1 MPIASICRNA
11 GSAAL
16 IAALALT
23 GCAGE
28 PSRPLASNNST
39 PPALTAKPPVQVA
52 ATGHAAPPAAAP
64 QAATPAAAPATAP
77 AAPKP
82 PPAPVPFDQAVVN
95 AADGVLSKLPPGK
108 HLVVIDPLIDGVTGM
123 QTAATKSIQTR
134 IASLAK
140 EKYPEVELVPFTSD
154 AVHQAPIVLVG
165 TFTAVDKDAK
175 TVGPR
180 EAYRFCLVALDL
192 AQGTTVAKSVA
203 RAFPEGVDA
212 TPLAAFGDSPVWTA
226 DKQIQA
232 YIASCQQSKVGDPI
246 NKSYVDGLVA
256 AALISDAI
264 EAYNHQQYAQARELY
279 TAAKSSPQGDQL
291 RVFNGLYLT
300 NNKLGARR
308 AAEDAFVG
316 LVDYGLET
324 NRLGVKFLFRPGS
337 TGFAFEGNSDYVM
350 WLRDIAQEA
359 DKRKSCLEVTGHT
372 SATGTA
378 AINERLSLLRA
389 EYIRVR
395 LAQDAP
401 ALGPRMIAN
410 GVGSRENLV
419 GTGVDN
425 ESDALDRR
433 VEFKVIPSCA

>member
-1 MPIASICRNA
+1 MPIVSICRSA
-11 GSAAL
+11 SSAAL
-16 IAALALT
+16 IAALALA
-23 GCAGE
+23 GCAGQ
-28 PSRPLASNNST
+28 PSRTVASNNSA
-39 PPALTAKPPVQVA
+39 PPAAASTQSVQVA
-52 ATGHAAPPAAAP
+52 AAGHAAPPAAAAKP
-64 QAATPAAAPATAP
+64 VPAAAPATAP

-82 PPAPVPFDQAVVN
+82 PPAPVSFDQAVVN

-108 HLVVIDPLIDGVTGM
+108 HLVVIDPLVDGVTGM

-134 IASLAK
+134 IAALAK
-140 EKYPEVELVPFTSD
+140 QKYPEIELAAFTSD

-165 TFTAVDKDAK
+165 TFTPVDKDAK
-175 TVGPR
+175 TAGPR

-192 AQGTTVAKSVA
+192 ASGTTIAKSVA
-203 RAFPEGVDA
+203 RALPEGVDA

-226 DKQIQA
+226 DKQIQS

-246 NKSYVDGLVA
+246 NQTYVDGLVA
-256 AALISDAI
+256 AALVSDAI
-264 EAYNHQQYAQARELY
+264 DAYNQQHYAQARELY
-279 TAAKSSPQGDQL
+279 TAAKSSPAGDQL
-291 RVFNGLYLT
+291 RVYNGLYLT
-300 NNKLGARR
+300 NSKLGARQQ
-308 AAEDAFVG
+308 AEDAFIG

-350 WLRDIAQEA
+350 WLHDIALEA

-372 SATGTA
+372 SATGSA

-401 ALGPRMIAN
+401 TLGPRMIAN
-410 GVGSRENLV
+410 GAGSRENLV

>member
-1 MPIASICRNA
+1 MACAGAPQPPAASNA
-11 GSAAL
+11 GVPKLAAAG
-16 IAALALT
+16 AA
-23 GCAGE
+23 
-28 PSRPLASNNST
+28 
-39 PPALTAKPPVQVA
+39 A
-52 ATGHAAPPAAAP
+52 APAAAP
-64 QAATPAAAPATAP
+64 HAAAQAAAPAAAPP
-77 AAPKP
+77 APKP

-95 AADGVLSKLPPGK
+95 TVDGVLSKLPPGK
-108 HLVVIDPLIDGVTGM
+108 HLVVVDPLIDGVTGA
-123 QTAATKSIQTR
+123 QTIATKSIEMR
-134 IASLAK
+134 IAALAK
-140 EKYPEVELVPFTSD
+140 EKYPGVEMVPFTSE

-165 TFTAVDKDAK
+165 TFTAVDKDNK
-175 TVGPR
+175 TVGSR

-192 AQGTTVAKSVA
+192 ASGTTVAKSVA
-203 RAFPEGVDA
+203 RAQPEGVDA

-232 YIASCQQSKVGDPI
+232 YIASCQQAKVGDPI

-264 EAYNHQQYAQARELY
+264 DAYNHRQYAEARELY
-279 TAAKSSPQGDQL
+279 TAAKSSPLGDQL

-300 NNKLGARR
+300 NSKLGARR
-308 AAEDAFVG
+308 AAEDAFIG
-316 LVDYGLET
+316 LVDYGLQT

-350 WLRDIAQEA
+350 WLHDIAQEA
-359 DKRKSCLEVTGHT
+359 DRSKSCLEVTGHT
-372 SATGTA
+372 SATGSA
-378 AINERLSLLRA
+378 ALNDRLSLLRA

-425 ESDALDRR
+425 ASDALDRR